1 MDEANLESHAF
12 WSKFTLDPVWRP
24 AFVDRAKRMVLRDV
38 NHPSIIF
45 WSLGNEAGYGPNHD
59 AMAEW
64 IRNYDPSRLIHY
76 EGKEPGYGPLPNHYD
91 IIANMYAS
99 VDLMKEL
106 HDENPSRPVIL
117 CEYSHAMGNSNGN
130 IFKYWNA
137 IYEYP
142 RLQGAFTVSYTHL
155 TLPTKA

>member
-1 MDEANLESHAF
+1 MKQDTVRTMMQWPN
-12 WSKFTLDPVWRP
+12 
-24 AFVDRAKRMVLRDV
+24 
-38 NHPSIIF
+38 
-45 WSLGNEAGYGPNHD
+45 GY
-59 AMAEW
+59 
-64 IRNYDPSRLIHY
+64 RLDPSRLIHY

-130 IFKYWNA
+130 IFKYWDA
-137 IYEYP
+137 IYKYP
-142 RLQGAFTVSYTHL
+142 RLQGAFIWDWVDQGL
-155 TLPTKA
+155 TRKDSHGEYLFMVVILVKHYMMETFA